1 VSDFLAI
8 LAERSLGQVPAIRPR
23 LPARFEPEDLRSR
36 APADE
41 ATGWAGGMEAGVPA
55 QGSREPAVPPRPAA
69 ASAPHPEFSRPTPSP
84 ARGTPSAPDSPARP
98 QVRPVAT
105 SEPVP
110 RAIPIPRPLQ
120 RDQDEPPP
128 HSPRTTP
135 GASLDEPLLRPRVT
149 SVVPPPVAI
158 RVPVGALPAA
168 PAPANTHQAGPVEE
182 KPAARA
188 ALVAVRPSVQPLP
201 AVRSMRESERREP
214 PRLPPAEPQA
224 PVIHVTIGRIE
235 VRASAPQPIQKAQPV
250 SQPPV
255 EKLED
260 YLRARKDRS

>member
-41 ATGWAGGMEAGVPA
+41 ATGWAGAMEVGVPA
-55 QGSREPAVPPRPAA
+55 QSSREPTVLPRPTAAPAPHLDTSQPAPRPAR
-69 ASAPHPEFSRPTPSP
+69 ETPP
-84 ARGTPSAPDSPARP
+84 APDSAARLP
-98 QVRPVAT
+98 DRPVVAA
-105 SEPVP
+105 EPAP
-110 RAIPIPRPLQ
+110 RATPIPRPLE
-120 RDQDEPPP
+120 RNE
-128 HSPRTTP
+128 
-135 GASLDEPLLRPRVT
+135 DEPLPVQRPRVAPA
-149 SVVPPPVAI
+149 VPLSAVI
-158 RVPVGALPAA
+158 RVPALALPAA
-168 PAPANTHQAGPVEE
+168 PAPANTHQADPVEE

-201 AVRSMRESERREP
+201 AIRSMRESERREP
-214 PRLPPAEPQA
+214 PRLPPTEPQA

-235 VRASAPQPIQKAQPV
+235 VRASAPQPSQKAQPV